1 MSIISEALKKAAE
14 KRNDVVRIPIERK
27 PEPAPPSFKKKKIFT
42 AQPAENKKEFAG
54 FAAQE
59 LKRSLD
65 TAADR
70 GLNKDL
76 DLERRIQAI
85 AVKEKQ
91 WKNEKKSRL
100 FLSLAGMLLAAGI
113 LIATLSFYGEIAS
126 LNDLKPPLDN
136 KYLANIINDIAVRAK
151 PPKAVADEKAAP
163 LPPNLLSLEL
173 RGVVQGE
180 GGALAMI
187 NERILGKG
195 ESIYGAM
202 VVAIETDKVELS
214 FEGQNFTLYMD

>member
-14 KRNDVVRIPIERK
+14 KRDDVVRIPIERK
-27 PEPAPPSFKKKKIFT
+27 PEPAPPVLKKRKVFT
-42 AQPAENKKEFAG
+42 APPDGKKKEFAG

-65 TAADR
+65 TPDR
-70 GLNKDL
+70 DLNKDL

-91 WKNEKKSRL
+91 WKKERKSRL
-100 FLSLAGMLLAAGI
+100 FLSIFGMLLTAGV

-136 KYLANIINDIAVRAK
+136 KYLADIINGIAVRAST
-151 PPKAVADEKAAP
+151 PKVVPEEEGAP
-163 LPPNLLSLEL
+163 LPPELLRLEL

-195 ESIYGAM
+195 EMIYGAT
-202 VVAIETDKVELS
+202 VAAIEVDKVELS
-214 FEGQNFTLYMD
+214 FDGQNFTLYMD